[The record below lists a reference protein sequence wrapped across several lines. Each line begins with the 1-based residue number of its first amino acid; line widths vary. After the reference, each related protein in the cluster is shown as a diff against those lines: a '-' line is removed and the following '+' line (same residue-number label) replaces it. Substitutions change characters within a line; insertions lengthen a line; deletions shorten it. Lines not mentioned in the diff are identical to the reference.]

1 MNLKEI
7 KIKINDANQRLD
19 RFLLKNFPNLSR
31 IAVYKIIRTKD
42 VKVNH
47 KKVDHNYLLKEN
59 DVVSIYAK
67 ENFLEKKVD
76 LSFANA
82 KDELDIIYE
91 DKNILVVHKPIGLI
105 VHEDNR
111 YKNDTLQNRIK
122 KYLVKK
128 DEYHPF
134 DESAFVP
141 SLCHRLDLNTSGLI
155 VAAKT
160 ANALRV
166 ITEMFKNNDV
176 IRIYKCLT
184 YNQLP
189 KNNDVI
195 YNFMYKADD
204 NTMIVQNFKTKFNK
218 TAITKYTYIDKYKK
232 YFIYDIELLTGRT
245 HQIRAVLNF
254 LHAPIVG
261 EQKYITKDSDKN
273 QNYMYQC
280 LVSYKIKFIN
290 LKKYQCEELNYLENK
305 EFRIKNI
312 WFLK

>member
-59 DVVSIYAK
+59 DLVSIYAK

-261 EQKYITKDSDKN
+261 EQKYITKDIDKN

>member
-42 VKVNH
+42 VKVNN

-59 DVVSIYAK
+59 DIVSIYAK
-67 ENFLEKKVD
+67 DNFLEKKVD

-128 DEYHPF
+128 DEYRPF

-155 VAAKT
+155 IAAKT

-166 ITEMFKNNDV
+166 MTEMFRNNDV

-204 NTMIVQNFKTKFNK
+204 NTMVVQNFKTKFNK

-232 YFIYDIELLTGRT
+232 YFVYDIELLTGRT

-261 EQKYITKDSDKN
+261 EQKYITKDIDKN
-273 QNYMYQC
+273 QNYKYQC

-305 EFRIKNI
+305 EFKIKNI

>member
-204 NTMIVQNFKTKFNK
+204 NTMIVQNFKTKFNLFETIK
-218 TAITKYTYIDKYKK
+218 KKNETIIKK
-232 YFIYDIELLTGRT
+232 YI
-245 HQIRAVLNF
+245 
-254 LHAPIVG
+254 
-261 EQKYITKDSDKN
+261 
-273 QNYMYQC
+273 
-280 LVSYKIKFIN
+280 
-290 LKKYQCEELNYLENK
+290 
-305 EFRIKNI
+305 
-312 WFLK
+312 